1 MSRCNVSSVYLH
13 ALLQQSS
20 PALPLAPPPPPP
32 RTEAERSDDE
42 VDDED
47 DGV

>member
-20 PALPLAPPPPPP
+20 PALPLAPPPPP